1 MPKVRVLLVDDHVV
15 VRRGMRT
22 LLEVDPDLE
31 VVGEAGE
38 GRTALQ
44 LAREHRPHVVLLDL
58 GLPGLNGTE
67 TARRLARLR
76 PAPKVIVLSI
86 HADAAAVRECVRAGV
101 RGFLVK
107 DEVDLDLARAVR
119 TVVRGGTAFGPGVS
133 ARLLESWHEGSA
145 DPGAA
150 ALERLTSRQREV
162 LQLVAEGRTS
172 RDIAALLGLSRNT
185 VEFHRKQVL
194 ARLGLGSTAALVRF
208 AIAQGIVRDP
218 TLPARDSA

>member
-1 MPKVRVLLVDDHVV
+1 MPKLRVLLVDDHVV

-22 LLEVDPDLE
+22 LLEVDADLT

-38 GRTALQ
+38 GRTALE
-44 LAREHRPHVVLLDL
+44 LARAQRPHVVLLDL
-58 GLPGLNGTE
+58 GLPGLNGIE

-76 PAPKVIVLSI
+76 PRPKVIVLSI
-86 HADAAAVRECVRAGV
+86 HTDAATIRDCVRAGV

-119 TVVRGGTAFGPGVS
+119 TVADGGTAFGAGVS
-133 ARLLESWHEGSA
+133 ARLLDGWREGG
-145 DPGAA
+145 DPSDG
-150 ALERLTSRQREV
+150 ALERLTSRQREI

-185 VEFHRKQVL
+185 VEFHRKQLL
-194 ARLGLGSTAALVRF
+194 ARLGLRSTAALVRF
-208 AIAQGIVRDP
+208 AMARGIVRDAVP
-218 TLPARDSA
+218 PAHSA